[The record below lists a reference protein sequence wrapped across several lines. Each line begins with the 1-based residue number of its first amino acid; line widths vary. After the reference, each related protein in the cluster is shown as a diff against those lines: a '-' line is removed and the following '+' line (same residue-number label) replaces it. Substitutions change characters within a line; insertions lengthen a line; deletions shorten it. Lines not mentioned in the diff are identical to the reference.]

1 MLLKCEYLISS
12 LVKYF
17 LRHSRLHKEVDA
29 FVQYISPSREEHDA
43 RSLTVEIIS
52 RAIVEAYPDAM
63 VLPFGSF
70 ETKLYLPLG
79 QVG

>member
-1 MLLKCEYLISS
+1 M
-12 LVKYF
+12 
-17 LRHSRLHKEVDA
+17 DA

-52 RAIVEAYPDAM
+52 REIVEAYPDAM